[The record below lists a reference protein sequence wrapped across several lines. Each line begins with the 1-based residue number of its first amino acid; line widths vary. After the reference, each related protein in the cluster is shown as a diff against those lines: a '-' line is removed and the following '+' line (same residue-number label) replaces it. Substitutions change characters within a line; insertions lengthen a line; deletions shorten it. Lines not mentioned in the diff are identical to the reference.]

1 MNTIRAIIFSF
12 LLLFSFSCLAA
23 VSSTLETCTKAVC
36 ITGEAEI
43 RFPFRID
50 KIQPETCGFPGF
62 DLTCDMKAQTL
73 LNLPSG
79 DFTVQGID
87 YGEQEIWL
95 NDPNNCLPKR
105 LLSLDLT
112 GSPFRPGFS
121 EDFTFFNCSQD
132 YLTYKYKLNPIACM
146 SGPNRTVFAT
156 NSATVIWYLST
167 YCSKIGTFP
176 VPVEWTF
183 HQVIVSSDLD
193 YNLRLKWDR
202 PGCGSCVERGGTCGF
217 KTNST
222 KVVCSSIPQRGI
234 PRGARYA
241 ITVGVGVPAI
251 LCLLGLL
258 CCMCGRIKTL
268 TRRNTSLPEFN
279 SIVAPQPAI
288 VMGLD
293 VETLAA
299 YPKIVLGESRRLP
312 KPDDITCSI
321 CLSDYRPKET
331 LKTIPECQH
340 CFHANCI
347 DEWLKLNAT
356 CPICRKSP
364 N

>member
-1 MNTIRAIIFSF
+1 MNTLRPIIISF
-12 LLLFSFSCLAA
+12 LIFFSFSCLA

-36 ITGEAEI
+36 QIGEAEI

-50 KIQPETCGFPGF
+50 KRQPQTCGFPGF
-62 DLTCDMKAQTL
+62 DLTCDNTSQTL

-87 YGEQEIWL
+87 YAEQEIWL

-105 LLSLDLT
+105 LLSLNLT
-112 GSPFRPGFS
+112 SSPFLPGFT
-121 EDFTFFNCSQD
+121 EDFTFLNCSQD
-132 YLTYKYKLNPIACM
+132 FLKYKLNPIACM
-146 SGPNRTVFAT
+146 SSLNYTVFAT
-156 NSATVIWYLST
+156 NSETVIRYLST
-167 YCSKIGTFP
+167 CDKIGTFP
-176 VPVEWTF
+176 VPVEWSF
-183 HQVIVSSDLD
+183 HQVVVSSDLD
-193 YNLRLKWDR
+193 NHLRLKWDR
-202 PGCGSCVERGGTCGF
+202 PGCGSCEERGGKCGY
-217 KTNST
+217 KTNT
-222 KVVCSSIPQRGI
+222 TRVICSRLSQRGI

-268 TRRNTSLPEFN
+268 TIRRTSLPEFN

-288 VMGLD
+288 VKGLD
-293 VETLAA
+293 VATLDA

-312 KPDDITCSI
+312 KPDDHTCSI

-331 LKTIPECQH
+331 LKTIPECNH
-340 CFHANCI
+340 SFHANCI

-364 N
+364 K